1 MSAMLKPVAEG
12 PEASRPKRRR
22 LKNVPVLP
30 TLLTL
35 GNLLCGFSAI
45 YFCMRTVYGVGA
57 GVDPVDAVTLRNQHI
72 DRMLP
77 TFLAMSAWC
86 VFLGMVFDAF
96 DGFVAR
102 ISHKASRFGIE
113 LDSLADVVT
122 FGVAPA
128 ILIIAV
134 LTQAKHDWQLAPLTE
149 DRLGRGRWM
158 LLAVYVACA
167 AIRLARFNVET
178 SMEEAAHRGFKG
190 LPSPAAAGVIAS
202 LVILHEHLVFSR
214 TLFGLPIGPWLA
226 DGIVTTMPFV
236 ALLVALLMVSRFD
249 YRHVINV
256 YLLGRRPVGYV
267 MAALALLIVLVLQAQ
282 LTIAVGMCLYA
293 MSGPAR
299 RLTHLWRRPAP
310 APTRCPDTDVR
321 RDDTRIGKTG

>member
-1 MSAMLKPVAEG
+1 MALLKPLSADQDRQ
-12 PEASRPKRRR
+12 PRLRRRR

-45 YFCMRTVYGVGA
+45 YFCMRTVYSVGA
-57 GVDPVDAVTLRNQHI
+57 DISPTDVKTLHSEHLERL
-72 DRMLP
+72 LP
-77 TFLAMSAWC
+77 SFLAIGGWC
-86 VFLGMVFDAF
+86 IFLGMVFDAF
-96 DGFVAR
+96 DGFAAR
-102 ISHKASRFGIE
+102 ISHKASRFGVE

-134 LTQAKHDWQLAPLTE
+134 LTQAKHDWQIAPLDE

-190 LPSPAAAGVIAS
+190 LPSPAAAGLIAS
-202 LVILHEHLVFSR
+202 LVILHERLSFRRV
-214 TLFGLPIGPWLA
+214 LAGLNTGPWLA
-226 DGIVTTMPFV
+226 DWIATAMPFV
-236 ALLVALLMVSRFD
+236 ALITALLMVSRFD

-256 YLLGRRPVGYV
+256 YLRGRRPVGYV
-267 MAALALLIVLVLQAQ
+267 VVAMAGLIVFMLQPEF
-282 LTIAVGMCLYA
+282 TIAAGMCVYVL
-293 MSGPAR
+293 SGPAR
-299 RLTHLWRRPAP
+299 RVTGLWRKPE
-310 APTRCPDTDVR
+310 PTQHPDADGDRGSNTQ
-321 RDDTRIGKTG
+321 TGKTA